1 MSGGDWHAVVVSATH
16 RSYRRGWRL
25 SRIPPTLK
33 PHSPKWFAT
42 TADRDQDSQSV
53 TAGHQMFQTC
63 DGCEARNNRKLKV
76 NAHKSLQLFG
86 EDEVDGKLL
95 ARFRQR
101 PNLLRSA
108 GTGGL
113 QT

>member
-1 MSGGDWHAVVVSATH
+1 
-16 RSYRRGWRL
+16 
-25 SRIPPTLK
+25 
-33 PHSPKWFAT
+33 
-42 TADRDQDSQSV
+42 
-53 TAGHQMFQTC
+53 MFQTC

-95 ARFRQR
+95 AQFRER